1 MPIVTQQSSIDCHWY
16 VICLKAIVIN
26 QDGNMI
32 VPITHKIKSIL
43 TPEKVER
50 HVLIAQQLKNLAAKE
65 AVTLSVQILS
75 ALGEDQKL
83 EPLAQ
88 LKCLYVVDELV
99 REHIEQILA
108 KRLKVKMYNR
118 DVGVAIDALVY
129 PYFRRLFLEYM
140 RFVELLSS
148 NNARLNL
155 KNEDQALLLCRAI
168 NATFNMMMWRYF
180 DDQPAPADAWSK
192 AHYLFKIAEKS
203 SLLSERVMLYPQNKS
218 ATDFASIY
226 ACGLM
231 LGTLKNGNYQAVE
244 FHLTVKLLFDWIRE
258 AHFDKAYASDKHQF
272 FVNLNQDKGIERI
285 RGFDKAADYRYL
297 KTQHLVVQIEQ
308 LLHEIHTGT
317 LSTEHVVRSYGSIRV
332 MSKLLKKLNQD
343 WSPALYKR
351 QRRETDRIKQQM
363 RIVVTNG
370 LAQIC
375 KQLSLDHYQG
385 ETADKQYY
393 DIKASAYQ
401 ELSLTQTR
409 NVLMGVDEWEL
420 LEVSEAGFSADI
432 GATPSAWVEVGKLV
446 GCHHPIHRSYVV
458 AEIKS
463 LKRLK
468 NGAYRVGLQIISLHS
483 LCLELIK
490 QDLDQIELSKGF
502 YLYNMGQ
509 DADLSKV
516 NCVWIPA
523 NDAKQR
529 IQSSVIIPFAEYRR
543 NREFKIEVNG
553 EDKTLVLGRAL
564 DMHAEWVRATI
575 ASIQ

>member
-1 MPIVTQQSSIDCHWY
+1 
-16 VICLKAIVIN
+16 
-26 QDGNMI
+26 MI

-43 TPEKVER
+43 TPEKVEK

-65 AVTLSVQILS
+65 AVSMSVQMLS

-88 LKCLYVVDELV
+88 LKCLYAIDELV
-99 REHIEQILA
+99 RDHIDQILA

-140 RFVELLSS
+140 RCVEWLSS
-148 NNARLNL
+148 TNTRLSL
-155 KNEDQALLLCRAI
+155 KNEEQALLLCRAI
-168 NATFNMMMWRYF
+168 NATLNMMMWRYF
-180 DDQPAPADAWSK
+180 DDQPAPAEAWSK

-203 SLLSERVMLYPQNKS
+203 SLLRERVILYPQDKS
-218 ATDFASIY
+218 ATDFASLY
-226 ACGLM
+226 AGGLM
-231 LGTLKNGNYQAVE
+231 LGTLKNGNYQAAE
-244 FHLTVKLLFDWIRE
+244 FHLTAKLLFDWIRE
-258 AHFDKAYASDKHQF
+258 AHLEKAYASDKHQF

-343 WSPALYKR
+343 WSPTLYKR
-351 QRRETDRIKQQM
+351 QRRTADRIKQQT

-375 KQLSLDHYQG
+375 KQLSLDHDQSG
-385 ETADKQYY
+385 AADKQYVDKRYY
-393 DIKASAYQ
+393 DIKASTYQ

-409 NVLMGVDEWEL
+409 NVLMGVDEWAL
-420 LEVSEAGFSADI
+420 LEVSETGFSADI
-432 GATPSAWVEVGKLV
+432 GTTPSAWVEVGKLV

-490 QDLDQIELSKGF
+490 QDLSQVELSKGF
-502 YLYNMGQ
+502 YLDNMGD

-523 NDAKQR
+523 NDASQR
-529 IQSSVIIPFAEYRR
+529 IQSSVIIPFAEYKR

-553 EDKTLVLGRAL
+553 EDRTLVLGRAL